1 MKSIACTT
9 LKVMVYVLAFVVVVF
24 FIRIALMDI
33 ILLVLYELEF
43 SLSEGKRSDPSDE
56 RGDGDGGDH

>member
-9 LKVMVYVLAFVVVVF
+9 LKVMAYVLEFVLGVF
-24 FIRIALMDI
+24 FIPIALMEM
-33 ILLVLYELEF
+33 LLIVLYELEF
-43 SLSEGKRSDPSDE
+43 SLSEGERSDPSDE